1 MQMYTISQLIRLMCF
16 NSINNIFLTGS
27 PRVTTLRQVREN
39 STAVSEQQA
48 IKMPK
53 NIYFAQIKTLI
64 NLMGGRNRTAY
75 MYILHSGLASL
86 D

>member
-48 IKMPK
+48 IK
-53 NIYFAQIKTLI
+53 NAQEYLFRSDKDIDKP
-64 NLMGGRNRTAY
+64 NGW
-75 MYILHSGLASL
+75 
-86 D
+86 